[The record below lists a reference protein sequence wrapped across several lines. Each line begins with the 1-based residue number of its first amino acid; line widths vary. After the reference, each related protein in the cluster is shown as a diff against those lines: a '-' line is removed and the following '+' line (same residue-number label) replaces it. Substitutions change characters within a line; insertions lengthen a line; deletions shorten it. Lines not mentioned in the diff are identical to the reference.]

1 LLSDSQASA
10 FEILARWNGL
20 PVAEWNWEVV
30 RVQQKKASTRMIAMA
45 LLIFLVLI
53 EVYFGL

>member
-1 LLSDSQASA
+1 LLSDIQASA
-10 FEILARWNGL
+10 FEMLARSTGL
-20 PVAEWNWEVV
+20 PVAESNSELV
-30 RVQQKKASTRMIAMA
+30 RVQQKKSGTRMIATA